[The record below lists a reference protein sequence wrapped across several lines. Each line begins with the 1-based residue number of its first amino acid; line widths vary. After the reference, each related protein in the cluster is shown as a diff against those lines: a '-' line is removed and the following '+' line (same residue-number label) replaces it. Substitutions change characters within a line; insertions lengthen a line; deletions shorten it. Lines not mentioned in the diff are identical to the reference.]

1 MSVLIRGAGMPEA
14 CCTCPC
20 SYDNQCAVNLKY
32 PTFEEY
38 HGSRPVW
45 CPLIEVPTP
54 HGRLIDADAIM
65 REIESAERTM
75 EEHGR
80 EYSFSFMSSGQEIS
94 TEWYYVEHLIF
105 DATTIIPE
113 EGET

>member
-1 MSVLIRGAGMPEA
+1 MSVLIRGMEMPKDGDVLTVKKGDDGKIYIKKSHIWGYSAE
-14 CCTCPC
+14 
-20 SYDNQCAVNLKY
+20 
-32 PTFEEY
+32 
-38 HGSRPVW
+38 
-45 CPLIEVPTP
+45 LIELPP
-54 HGRLIDADAIM
+54 HGRLIDADALM
-65 REIESAERTM
+65 REIERAERTM

>member
-1 MSVLIRGAGMPEA
+1 MSMLIKSAEMPEA

-45 CPLIEVPTP
+45 CPLVEVPVP
-54 HGRLIDADAIM
+54 HGRLIDADALIKDGWKLYKVVKRRGAYAIHEMSLDYPDIPTIM
-65 REIESAERTM
+65 
-75 EEHGR
+75 
-80 EYSFSFMSSGQEIS
+80 
-94 TEWYYVEHLIF
+94 
-105 DATTIIPE
+105 PE
-113 EGET
+113 EKE